1 MYNAVKTGNVYNYNY
16 KEFVCD
22 TVSDMN
28 DIETEKLSAGSIAT
42 VLDADG
48 QQASYIL
55 SSEKKWVLK
64 STASGGSSGSS
75 GSDDPSG
82 GEVTQSD
89 WTQNDET
96 AADYIKNRPGGY
108 TVTKDGTSITGTVTG
123 VTAVTGGYA
132 RSDAATTTR
141 RWGTAQKVR
150 VSYDGGEYV
159 VECNDLYSACLGDAS
174 LTEYP
179 FALDVP
185 QYLGGGTYTYTD
197 YVKTAGEH
205 EITVTPIVTELVKI
219 PSDII
224 ETPNALCVNEELGYL
239 QRVIYGNEAG
249 NTSYLSAGRVNNENI
264 LEVGRVTLRIN
275 GGMKAGEA
283 QPVRILNGTELQF
296 DGDVYGANRL
306 TAIGPGYIILKS
318 STSGSSKR
326 FKITV
331 DDSGALNVAEVTT

>member
-22 TVSDMN
+22 TVGDMN

-64 STASGGSSGSS
+64 STASGGSSDNS
-75 GSDDPSG
+75 GSDDSSG
-82 GEVTQSD
+82 GESAQSD
-89 WTQNDET
+89 WTQNDKT

-108 TVTKDGTSITGTVTG
+108 TITKDGTSITGTVTG

-132 RSDAATTTR
+132 RSDAAATAN
-141 RWGTAQKVR
+141 RWGTALKVR
-150 VSYDGGEYV
+150 VSYDGEDYV
-159 VECNDLYSACLGDAS
+159 VERGSSYDVCLGDKS

-185 QYLGGGTYTYTD
+185 QYLGGGAYTYTD

-205 EITVTPIVTELVKI
+205 EITVTPMETELVKI
-219 PSDII
+219 PADMV
-224 ETPNALCVNEELGYL
+224 ENPNRVTFDDDDGYL
-239 QRVIYGNEAG
+239 STVISSSDVTAEAFLRAGTVSGERRLSIEDASLYVTGAIKAG
-249 NTSYLSAGRVNNENI
+249 NRMPMVLKE
-264 LEVGRVTLRIN
+264 
-275 GGMKAGEA
+275 
-283 QPVRILNGTELQF
+283 GTELWLAS
-296 DGDVYGANRL
+296 DSETRVR
-306 TAIGPGYIILKS
+306 TVIGPGYIILMS
-318 STSGSSKR
+318 STSGSTKR
-326 FKITV
+326 FKITL
-331 DDSGALNVAEVTT
+331 DDSGALNVAELTT

>member
-64 STASGGSSGSS
+64 STTSGGSSDDS
-75 GSDDPSG
+75 GSDDSSG
-82 GEVTQSD
+82 GESVQSD

-108 TVTKDGTSITGTVTG
+108 TITKDGTSITGTVTG
-123 VTAVTGGYA
+123 VTAVAGGYA
-132 RSDAATTTR
+132 RSDAAATAS
-141 RWGTAQKVR
+141 RWGAAMKVR
-150 VSYDGGEYV
+150 VSYDGEDYII
-159 VECNDLYSACLGDAS
+159 ERNSYNTCLGDET

-179 FALDVP
+179 FALDVS

-197 YVKTAGEH
+197 YVKTAGDH
-205 EITVTPIVTELVKI
+205 EITVTPIVTELIKI
-219 PSDII
+219 PANIVENNDRVIFDD
-224 ETPNALCVNEELGYL
+224 NGYL
-239 QRVIYGNEAG
+239 PSVIESSD
-249 NTSYLSAGRVNNENI
+249 TVNNPVF
-264 LEVGRVTLRIN
+264 LRAGTLN
-275 GGMKAGEA
+275 G
-283 QPVRILNGTELQF
+283 VRILSTQDASLHVSGAIKAGKRLPMFLEEGTELHIAS
-296 DGDVYGANRL
+296 DAGASVR
-306 TAIGPGYIILKS
+306 TVIGPGYIILMS
-318 STSGSSKR
+318 STSGSTKR